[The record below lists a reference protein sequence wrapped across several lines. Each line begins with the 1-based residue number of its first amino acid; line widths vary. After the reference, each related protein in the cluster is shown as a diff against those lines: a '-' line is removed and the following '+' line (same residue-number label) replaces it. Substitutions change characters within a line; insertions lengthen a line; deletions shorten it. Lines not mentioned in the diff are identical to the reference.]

1 MSCFGTCDLDWYAD
15 SEFCLLTISRRSR
28 MIRTWLAATTAFAMM
43 TGVAAA
49 QTPPSSPSVGSSV
62 TTSRGTGVVT
72 GTMGSTATTT
82 IPGSGSYHEQREWH
96 EHGDYSGPPPRGD
109 WHPAVG
115 HFPQHSWRTSY
126 MNLIVLIIILML
138 VFGGGGFYIGG
149 PYVGGGLGTVLLIVL
164 IVLLVRG

>member
-1 MSCFGTCDLDWYAD
+1 
-15 SEFCLLTISRRSR
+15 

-82 IPGSGSYHEQREWH
+82 IPGSGGQGLITNNGNGTSMVTTPGH
-96 EHGDYSGPPPRGD
+96 PPEAIGT
-109 WHPAVG
+109 
-115 HFPQHSWRTSY
+115 PQ
-126 MNLIVLIIILML
+126 
-138 VFGGGGFYIGG
+138 
-149 PYVGGGLGTVLLIVL
+149 
-164 IVLLVRG
+164 